1 MGDSHG
7 ARAALLRP
15 EALSQVGMAT
25 GPLHGNAAN
34 FSMELVKSSRRRD
47 HREELELSRQGRRRK
62 VASADQDAGGKKYY
76 RRTQGASQRP
86 GLASSAGKTPRNL
99 LDLEL
104 GELRQRHIF
113 GFRGS

>member
-1 MGDSHG
+1 M
-7 ARAALLRP
+7 
-15 EALSQVGMAT
+15 
-25 GPLHGNAAN
+25 
-34 FSMELVKSSRRRD
+34 
-47 HREELELSRQGRRRK
+47 
-62 VASADQDAGGKKYY
+62 ASADQDAGGKKYY

-104 GELRQRHIF
+104 GEFRQRHIF